1 MSLRSIHVKRI
12 ADLAAYVGQEA
23 GPTEWLLVT
32 QHQIDVFAE
41 LTQDR
46 HWIHIDQKRARDEL
60 AFGSTVSH
68 GLLTLSLLPRLAD
81 QLLSVETYR
90 HGLNYGF
97 NRVRFTAPV
106 RAGASIRL
114 RARILA
120 VDPVDNGIRLTREN
134 VLEVNDAEK
143 PALIAETV
151 VLMYD

>member
-1 MSLRSIHVKRI
+1 MSSRSINVKRI
-12 ADLAAYVGQEA
+12 AELSDYVGQEA

-46 HWIHIDQKRARDEL
+46 HWIHIDPKRAREEL
-60 AFGSTVSH
+60 AFGCTVAH

-81 QLLSVETYR
+81 QLLTVETYR

-114 RARILA
+114 RSRILS
-120 VDPVDNGIRLTREN
+120 VDPLENGIRLTREN
-134 VLEVNDAEK
+134 VLEVNDGEK
-143 PALIAETV
+143 PAMIAETV

>member
-1 MSLRSIHVKRI
+1 MSLRSINVKRI
-12 ADLAAYVGQEA
+12 AELSDYVGQEA

-41 LTQDR
+41 LTHDR
-46 HWIHIDQKRARDEL
+46 HWIHIDQKRAREEL
-60 AFGSTVSH
+60 AFGSTVAH

-81 QLLSVETYR
+81 QLLTVESYR

-114 RARILA
+114 RSRILS
-120 VDPVDNGIRLTREN
+120 VDSLENGIRLTREN
-134 VLEVNDAEK
+134 VLEVNDNEK
-143 PALIAETV
+143 PAVIAETV

>member
-1 MSLRSIHVKRI
+1 MSLRSINVKRI
-12 ADLAAYVGQEA
+12 SELKDYVGVEA
-23 GPTEWLLVT
+23 GPTDWLLVT
-32 QHQIDVFAE
+32 QYQMDVFAE

-46 HWIHIDQKRARDEL
+46 HWIHIDQKRAREEL
-60 AFGSTVSH
+60 AFGSTVAH

-81 QLLSVETYR
+81 QLLTVETYR

-114 RARILA
+114 RSRILS
-120 VDPVDNGIRLTREN
+120 VDPVENGIRLTREN
-134 VLEVNDAEK
+134 ILEVNDNEK
-143 PALIAETV
+143 PAMIAETV

>member
-1 MSLRSIHVKRI
+1 MSLRRINVKRI
-12 ADLAAYVGQEA
+12 AELSSYVGQEV

-46 HWIHIDQKRARDEL
+46 HWIHIDQKRAREEL

-81 QLLSVETYR
+81 ELLSVETYR
-90 HGLNYGF
+90 HGLNYGL

-114 RARILA
+114 RSRILA
-120 VDPVDNGIRLTREN
+120 VDPVENGIRLTREN
-134 VLEVNDAEK
+134 VVEVNDTEK
-143 PALIAETV
+143 PAMIAETV
-151 VLMYD
+151 VMMYD

>member
-1 MSLRSIHVKRI
+1 MSLRRINVKRI
-12 ADLAAYVGQEA
+12 AELSSYVGQEV

-46 HWIHIDQKRARDEL
+46 HWIHIDQKRAREEL

-81 QLLSVETYR
+81 ELLSVETYR
-90 HGLNYGF
+90 HGLNYGL

-114 RARILA
+114 RSRILA
-120 VDPVDNGIRLTREN
+120 VDPVENGIRLTREN
-134 VLEVNDAEK
+134 VVEVNDTDK
-143 PALIAETV
+143 PAMIAETV
-151 VLMYD
+151 VMMYD